1 MIVKINKLIILL
13 FLIPISGFG
22 QIRIGPKAGLNI
34 ATQFKSDYTVP
45 KYGFMFG
52 GAIDIPITS
61 GFSVQGEFL
70 ISKKGYREE
79 FKGDEIFDELTS
91 TYFEIPA
98 MAKYTITKVNF
109 AYFFQG
115 GVYWSIWSAG
125 SYKSSIDGNNII
137 VEDYVFQSDYDQDG
151 YKDNRSDFG
160 LVAEAGVT
168 YDNLGAGVLALGLR
182 YSHSLI
188 PTNNYQNPPPDTVN
202 KLNQVITI
210 SLGYFLYL

>member
-1 MIVKINKLIILL
+1 MIVKINKLILLL

-34 ATQFKSDYTVP
+34 ATQYKSDYTVP

-70 ISKKGYREE
+70 VTKKGYREE

-137 VEDYVFQSDYDQDG
+137 VEDYVFQSEYDQDG

-168 YDNLGAGVLALGLR
+168 YDNLGSGVLVLGLR

-202 KLNQVITI
+202 KLNKVITI